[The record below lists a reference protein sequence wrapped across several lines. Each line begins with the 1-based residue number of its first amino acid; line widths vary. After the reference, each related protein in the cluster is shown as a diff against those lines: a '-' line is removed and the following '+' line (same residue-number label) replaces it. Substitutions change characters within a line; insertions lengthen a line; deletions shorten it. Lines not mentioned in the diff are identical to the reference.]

1 MKRSLNRWLAALL
14 TACMLMTTPVAL
26 MEEALEGYV
35 EEVVVELGE
44 DIVIA
49 DGEALPAE
57 TETLEEVT
65 PALTEPSDEIGEAA
79 PAEEAEPEAAE
90 TIEEI
95 PEEIMGASL
104 TADGYMV
111 EAGDCIDVQNVG
123 GRCEVILGEEYE
135 LYLDEEQYAITSV
148 KSNNRKV
155 AAINNDGGIYVLS
168 AQYLGTSTIT
178 ISATD
183 LVTGANSA
191 KFVVKVTVV
200 DPNAPSAIKLDQSA
214 LTLNAGEEAE
224 LTYTLEPED
233 ATNILSW
240 DTSDPGIAVV
250 QGACVRGLRAGTA
263 TITVK
268 THNRLSASLTVT
280 VTGSTD
286 DLPEGLPITAQYF
299 PDANF
304 RNFIWRTCDW
314 DCDGALSDEEIEGAQ
329 TLDIREGESF
339 AGLEYLTALREL
351 HFSDMELP
359 NGVDLSKLSELTAL
373 EFHHAVLNS
382 LDLSRNTKL
391 ERLWFEGAEESGLS
405 ALNLS
410 KNTNLKYLNVAEL
423 PKLTK
428 LDVSAC
434 PKLVSALS
442 AEPTKEEDGS
452 VHYTLILDD
461 EDDEGVYEL
470 VVGEGVALT
479 PKPTAVTLPIDASNF
494 PDAAFRQYVQENFD
508 ENQNG
513 SLNALEL
520 SRIEELFLYE
530 GDTETPIQSI
540 KGIEYF
546 TNLRIL
552 DASFP
557 TLTSLDVSKNTALT
571 ELFVCGTGI
580 KALDVSKNV
589 NLVTLFVLENSGLKA
604 LDISNNTEL
613 KMLDASYTGI
623 TSLNLSKNAALAR
636 LYVQSTGIKSLD
648 ISKNPLL
655 IEATQNML
663 RVAPKGYYKYT
674 LQHFEDVEVF
684 AEDGEA
690 YVQTR
695 AIIDA
700 ELAVDK
706 GTTIT
711 PKPTA
716 IIVEI
721 NATNFPDPAFRN
733 YISENF
739 DPDGTGYLY
748 NDALMSEEIWFD
760 EEDEEN
766 PVTSLKGIEFF
777 KNLKVLNAS
786 MHPKLTAIDVSKN
799 TQLES
804 LYVND
809 CDLASLNVDNN
820 PQLSELFVQQ
830 NPRLTK
836 VNVSACPNLVEAM
849 DHEPEEEED
858 YALNYQGDSG
868 YVKVGFNTKVS
879 TVDDTP
885 VDPTAII
892 LHTEEEED
900 VILSD
905 GSYEI
910 EWHLEPHNGVSD
922 VTWKSSDTKTATV
935 ANGVVKFLKA
945 GDVTITA
952 TTKKGNRTA
961 QVKLH
966 IVDDT
971 LPTGV
976 SIVTDALDEEDDGFV
991 VGLGKGTLTL
1001 SATLEPEETA
1011 KSDVTWASSNSKAAT
1026 IDKNGK
1032 LTLKA
1037 EGWTNITVTTN
1048 RASKK
1053 DTIRLHVF
1061 DNTVPTAV
1069 EIDTDELEQEDE
1081 GFVIGLNK
1089 KTFKLS
1095 AVMEPEETA
1104 KSDLTWKSS
1113 NTKAA
1118 TIDKN
1123 GKLTLKAEGV
1133 TTVSVTTKRG
1143 GKTASFKLHVL
1154 DNTMPTAVAISRDGL
1169 DAEGEGYVIGLNK
1182 KTFKLSA
1189 VMEPS
1194 TASSALTWKSSNTKA
1209 ATVDKNGKLTLK
1221 AEGVTTITVT
1231 TKRGSKV
1238 DSFKLHVLDNTMP
1251 TAVAISRDGLDAE
1264 GEGYV
1269 IGLNER
1275 TFKLNAVMEPAT
1287 ASSALTWKS
1296 SNKKAATIDSKSGKL
1311 TLKGEGVT
1319 TITVTTKR
1327 GSKVD
1332 SFKLHVYDN
1341 TIPTALT
1348 IASAGNAT
1356 EVEKG
1361 KTLQLSISAVEPS
1374 TAVKTVTWKS
1384 ANSKVASVS
1393 KSGLVKGVKP
1403 GTVKITATSTKNK
1416 KIVAEF
1422 TVTVK

>member
-14 TACMLMTTPVAL
+14 TACMLMTAPVAL

-44 DIVIA
+44 DIVTA

-57 TETLEEVT
+57 TENLEEVT

-148 KSNNRKV
+148 KSSNGKI
-155 AAINNDGGIYVLS
+155 AAINNDGGIYFLRT
-168 AQYLGTSTIT
+168 QKNLGTSTIT
-178 ISATD
+178 IIATD

-191 KFVVKVTVV
+191 KFVIKVTVV

-359 NGVDLSKLSELTAL
+359 NGVDLSKLPELTAL

-405 ALNLS
+405 SLNLS

-452 VHYTLILDD
+452 IHYTLIIDD
-461 EDDEGVYEL
+461 EEVYEL

-479 PKPTAVTLPIDASNF
+479 PKPSAVTLPIDASNF

-655 IEATQNML
+655 IEATQTML

-674 LQHFEDVEVF
+674 LQHEE
-684 AEDGEA
+684 EIGTEIDG
-690 YVQTR
+690 
-695 AIIDA
+695 

-706 GTTIT
+706 GTAIT

-733 YISENF
+733 YISESF

-777 KNLKVLNAS
+777 KNLKVLSAS

-799 TQLES
+799 TELEF

-820 PQLSELFVQQ
+820 PQLCELFVQQ

-849 DHEPEEEED
+849 DHEPEEEEG
-858 YALNYQGDSG
+858 YALHYQGDSG

-892 LHTEEEED
+892 LHTEKEKD

-905 GSYEI
+905 GSFEI

-976 SIVTDALDEEDDGFV
+976 SIVTDALEEEDDGFV

-1069 EIDTDELEQEDE
+1069 EINTDELEEEDD
-1081 GFVIGLNK
+1081 GFVVGLGK
-1089 KTFKLS
+1089 GTLTLS
-1095 AVMEPEETA
+1095 ATLEP
-1104 KSDLTWKSS
+1104 
-1113 NTKAA
+1113 
-1118 TIDKN
+1118 
-1123 GKLTLKAEGV
+1123 
-1133 TTVSVTTKRG
+1133 
-1143 GKTASFKLHVL
+1143 
-1154 DNTMPTAVAISRDGL
+1154 
-1169 DAEGEGYVIGLNK
+1169 
-1182 KTFKLSA
+1182 
-1189 VMEPS
+1189 
-1194 TASSALTWKSSNTKA
+1194 
-1209 ATVDKNGKLTLK
+1209 
-1221 AEGVTTITVT
+1221 
-1231 TKRGSKV
+1231 
-1238 DSFKLHVLDNTMP
+1238 
-1251 TAVAISRDGLDAE
+1251 
-1264 GEGYV
+1264 
-1269 IGLNER
+1269 
-1275 TFKLNAVMEPAT
+1275 
-1287 ASSALTWKS
+1287 
-1296 SNKKAATIDSKSGKL
+1296 
-1311 TLKGEGVT
+1311 
-1319 TITVTTKR
+1319 
-1327 GSKVD
+1327 
-1332 SFKLHVYDN
+1332 
-1341 TIPTALT
+1341 
-1348 IASAGNAT
+1348 
-1356 EVEKG
+1356 
-1361 KTLQLSISAVEPS
+1361 
-1374 TAVKTVTWKS
+1374 
-1384 ANSKVASVS
+1384 
-1393 KSGLVKGVKP
+1393 
-1403 GTVKITATSTKNK
+1403 
-1416 KIVAEF
+1416 
-1422 TVTVK
+1422 